1 MASGPEVPP
10 AQAAGTEERAGTRS
24 HLVWV
29 TGCQLR
35 ALAMGAALS
44 RGEQRTGPGGHGVS
58 FCHAASGACV
68 PTSEGL
74 ATQKATQQSP
84 NTFRDA
90 RAVPATSAARI
101 LQMPLSPPTRS
112 LVQSSGFS
120 RASPNP
126 RITAPALRAVV
137 T

>member
-10 AQAAGTEERAGTRS
+10 AQAAGTEERAGTRP

-29 TGCQLR
+29 TRCQLR

-58 FCHAASGACV
+58 LCHAGLRSVCPHLRGSRHAKGDTAV
-68 PTSEGL
+68 PQHVPRG
-74 ATQKATQQSP
+74 P
-84 NTFRDA
+84 
-90 RAVPATSAARI
+90 AVPATSAARI

-126 RITAPALRAVV
+126 GITAPALRAVV

>member
-10 AQAAGTEERAGTRS
+10 AQAAGTEERAGTRP

-58 FCHAASGACV
+58 LCHAGLRSVCPHLRGSRHAKGDTAVPQHVPRRPGGACNLGRAD
-68 PTSEGL
+68 PT
-74 ATQKATQQSP
+74 
-84 NTFRDA
+84 DA
-90 RAVPATSAARI
+90 AVPAHMQPCTK
-101 LQMPLSPPTRS
+101 LGLLSGVP
-112 LVQSSGFS
+112 
-120 RASPNP
+120 
-126 RITAPALRAVV
+126 
-137 T
+137 